1 MNLWSE
7 RGYLWEELHAR
18 ASRLWCRLFG
28 HSLKRIK
35 KMGCSLCA
43 RCSRVMEET
52 PRQMVLPAQRRV
64 QDDAV
69 SYAIS
74 PTEALETIDWNLT
87 RMRKLLYQ
95 HHDHARPVRARRGE
109 VEALEAEIG
118 SLGILRAALTPFP
131 PLRVERSDLLEP
143 DAWANI
149 GDRTVLGRFAWW
161 RLMRTVRAPWPE
173 DFLMPDADY
182 PRDAPPT

>member
-1 MNLWSE
+1 VSLWSE
-7 RGYLWEELHAR
+7 RWYLWEEVHAR

-28 HSLKRIK
+28 HSLKRVE
-35 KMGCSLCA
+35 KMWCSLCA
-43 RCSRVMEET
+43 RCSGVVEEK
-52 PRQMVLPAQRRV
+52 PRQMVLPAQRYVRGDV
-64 QDDAV
+64 AV
-69 SYAIS
+69 TYSVTLPS
-74 PTEALETIDWNLT
+74 TEALGGLDRMMG
-87 RMRKLLYQ
+87 RMRELLS
-95 HHDHARPVRARRGE
+95 RAG
-109 VEALEAEIG
+109 
-118 SLGILRAALTPFP
+118 LTPTP

-173 DFLMPDADY
+173 DFLTPDADY